1 MITFSDL
8 YSEIKYWSLSPIE
21 YTSRYAR
28 PSLLDF
34 VFDFLAFDLSNTPVE
49 TVIKNVSD
57 ASEHELNWIQALED
71 AGDRPNLSWKLQ
83 VREADYKY
91 NLEDQ

>member
-21 YTSRYAR
+21 YTSQYAR

-34 VFDFLAFDLSNTPVE
+34 VFDFLAFDLGNSAAE
-49 TVIKNVSD
+49 TVYKNVSD
-57 ASEHELNWIQALED
+57 VTNAELDWIQALED
-71 AGDRPNLSWKLQ
+71 VSENPNLSWKLQ
-83 VREADYKY
+83 MCEADYKY
-91 NLEDQ
+91 NLEDL

>member
-1 MITFSDL
+1 MITFNDL

-21 YTSRYAR
+21 YTSQYAR

-34 VFDFLAFDLSNTPVE
+34 VFDFLAFDLADSAVE

-57 ASEHELNWIQALED
+57 SSEHEINWIQALED
-71 AGDRPNLSWKLQ
+71 VSERANLSWKLQ
-83 VREADYKY
+83 VREADNTYD
-91 NLEDQ
+91 LGDQ